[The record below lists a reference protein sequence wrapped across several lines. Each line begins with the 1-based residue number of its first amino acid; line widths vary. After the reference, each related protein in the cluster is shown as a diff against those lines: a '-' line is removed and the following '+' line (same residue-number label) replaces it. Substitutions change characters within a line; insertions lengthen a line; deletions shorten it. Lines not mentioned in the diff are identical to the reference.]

1 MITRPGTRG
10 LLMCINT
17 TEQSSVYFASY
28 NITPHIDHVCIARY
42 LCDMYD
48 SKGKHA
54 RLQLFINFYSLV
66 VLLL

>member
-1 MITRPGTRG
+1 MIFLSAQPGMITRPGTRG

-42 LCDMYD
+42 LYDMYGQD
-48 SKGKHA
+48 IVGILYRHCH
-54 RLQLFINFYSLV
+54 
-66 VLLL
+66 